1 MTAGNR
7 FSIANRTKAFA
18 YAIAGLIYVFKTAH
32 AIWIQTV
39 IAACVVLVGF
49 YLKISASDWRWI
61 ALAIT
66 LVWMTEIMNTAVE
79 SVCDALHPE
88 HHPMI
93 GIAKDAA
100 AGAVLMAGIGAVV
113 IGLLTFW
120 PYVFK

>member
-1 MTAGNR
+1 MIEGNR
-7 FSIANRTKAFA
+7 FNITNRTKAFA

-32 AIWIQTV
+32 AIWIQTA
-39 IAACVVLVGF
+39 IAACAVFVGI

-61 ALAIT
+61 ALAIA
-66 LVWMTEIMNTAVE
+66 LVWLTEIMNTAVE

-93 GIAKDAA
+93 GKAKDAA

-113 IGLLTFW
+113 IGVLTFW
-120 PYVFK
+120 PYLFE